1 MYIYIAELN
10 GDLRKPVLLLTH
22 GAYVMCRLSPC
33 LGHRMVPLVP
43 CSAEQRSRPAY
54 AKMCTSFFT
63 AQKNNYVTLASG
75 SHTPQSSPP
84 AICHPTPPPSSP
96 PPISVDPLLIR
107 GHPPPPANPTT
118 AAPGP
123 SLPRLLHRRLTRRS
137 HHCRRRCLHLRPNR
151 SLRSRRSSTCYC
163 TVRDPSG

>member
-1 MYIYIAELN
+1 MWDPHHVSRVTTPRSSNDWQCGTKVAS
-10 GDLRKPVLLLTH
+10 GLRESL
-22 GAYVMCRLSPC
+22 
-33 LGHRMVPLVP
+33 
-43 CSAEQRSRPAY
+43 
-54 AKMCTSFFT
+54 CTSFFT

>member
-1 MYIYIAELN
+1 
-10 GDLRKPVLLLTH
+10 
-22 GAYVMCRLSPC
+22 MCRVSPR
-33 LGHRMVPLVP
+33 LGRRTVG
-43 CSAEQRSRPAY
+43 SAEQKLRPAY
-54 AKMCTSFFT
+54 AKAS
-63 AQKNNYVTLASG
+63 ARRSSPPKKNNYVTLASG
-75 SHTPQSSPP
+75 SHTPRSSPP